1 MIFFITDC
9 IICLTETREKSLS
22 KCKCKYNIH
31 KKCYTKFLKNSM
43 FSCPICRKPKKINKK
58 KSNND
63 IDFIIKLLFKIYFI
77 LIIIIYLL
85 LLYINFT
92 VFDKFII
99 KNIFSS

>member
-31 KKCYTKFLKNSM
+31 RKCYKEFLENSM
-43 FSCPICRKPKKINKK
+43 FSCPICRKLKKINK

-63 IDFIIKLLFKIYFI
+63 IDFIIKLFFTIYFI
-77 LIIIIYLL
+77 LIIIIYSL

>member
-9 IICLTETREKSLS
+9 VICLTETREKSLS

-31 KKCYTKFLKNSM
+31 KKCYTKFLENSM
-43 FSCPICRKPKKINKK
+43 FSCPICRKPKKKIIK
-58 KSNND
+58 KSSND
-63 IDFIIKLLFKIYFI
+63 IDFIIKLFFTIYFI
-77 LIIIIYLL
+77 LIIIIYSL

-99 KNIFSS
+99 KNFFSS